1 MTDIYSN
8 SKIQTL
14 SFLANGKKKLDLLL
28 SSNFTGFKYHQRI
41 KSHIIKEYYYYKYF
55 SLDSLVKNIPTQQM
69 DTWKKTMCEK
79 YMQICRL
86 VRNSK
91 IFGFY

>member
-14 SFLANGKKKLDLLL
+14 RFLANGKKKLNIF
-28 SSNFTGFKYHQRI
+28 SNFTGFKYHQRI

-55 SLDSLVKNIPTQQM
+55 SLDFLVKNIPTQQM
-69 DTWKKTMCEK
+69 DTWNKRMCEK